1 MSIEVKQLIV
11 KSTLVSDPRD
21 DDRRE
26 PQVDIDRLKRQVMDE
41 CRKLIE
47 RSLEASQER

>member
-11 KSTLVSDPRD
+11 KSTLV

-26 PQVDIDRLKRQVMDE
+26 AEAIEPAVDIEALKQQLLDE
-41 CRKLIE
+41 CRELIE
-47 RSLEASQER
+47 QSIESRQER